1 MMTFIYKPKR
11 SKPIPIPK
19 KNNFYEICKNDIV
32 EDIYEIEIEKKSDK
46 CKNYLI
52 GVFIINI

>member
-1 MMTFIYKPKR
+1 MSSFIYKPKR

-19 KNNFYEICKNDIV
+19 RNKFHEICNDIIV
-32 EDIYEIEIEKKSDK
+32 EDIYEIEKEKKSDK
-46 CKNYLI
+46 SKNYLI

>member
-1 MMTFIYKPKR
+1 MITFIYKPKR

-19 KNNFYEICKNDIV
+19 KNKYYEICNDIIV
-32 EDIYEIEIEKKSDK
+32 EDNYEIEKDKNDKS
-46 CKNYLI
+46 KNYLI

>member
-1 MMTFIYKPKR
+1 MITFCKPKR

-19 KNNFYEICKNDIV
+19 KNNFYEICNNDIV
-32 EDIYEIEIEKKSDK
+32 EDIYEIEKKSDK
-46 CKNYLI
+46 SKNYLI